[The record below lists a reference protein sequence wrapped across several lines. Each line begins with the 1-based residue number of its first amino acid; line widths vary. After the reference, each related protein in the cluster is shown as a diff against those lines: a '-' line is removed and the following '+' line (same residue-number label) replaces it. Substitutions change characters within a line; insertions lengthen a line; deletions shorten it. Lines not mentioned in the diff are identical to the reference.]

1 MRTRQIIAAV
11 MGLLACSQMALAQAK
26 IDRVAEELEK
36 KGVEYD
42 KVVNRDPKTKKVIR
56 TVKSYEFRSKDGK
69 YAQKLMNAFADEA
82 ENATT
87 EISEKGGRE
96 QTLIFDDGECHM
108 IYTLEVSKQEPDP
121 KVELTIIVSYG
132 KSKFFMLPGLSAT
145 LSSTLGDIDMSEIE
159 RFLEK

>member
-11 MGLLACSQMALAQAK
+11 MGLLVCSQMALAQAK